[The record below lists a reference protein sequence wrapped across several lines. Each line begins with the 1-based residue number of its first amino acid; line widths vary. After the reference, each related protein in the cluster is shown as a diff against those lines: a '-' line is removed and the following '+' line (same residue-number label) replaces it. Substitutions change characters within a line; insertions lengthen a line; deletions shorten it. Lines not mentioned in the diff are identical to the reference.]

1 MLSHATAEARL
12 PTAEHWKGAVASASR
27 TSERGLDWF
36 TFFVADIQTGF
47 GPYLAV
53 YLITQKW
60 NQADLGLLLAF
71 GSIAGLLSQVPGG
84 WLVDRVVSKRRAAAA
99 AVIGVGL
106 SALLI
111 AALPTFAGMLAAMS
125 LQVGSSAVL
134 GPAIAAISLGLV
146 GHAAIGPRLGR
157 NTRFAAIGNGLA
169 AAVMGAVGYFIS
181 PQAVFFSTALLAIP
195 TVWALTQI
203 SDSEIDPVR
212 ADGGIDAPANDA
224 PASTV
229 LDLLRKRA
237 LATFALC
244 IFLFQAAN
252 AAMLPLVGS
261 EMTLRSAQWASVL
274 IAACIVVPQLVT
286 ATIAPGVG
294 RLAARLGRRPILLA
308 GFAVLPLRAVFL
320 TVYRDPA
327 SIIVVQALD
336 GVCGA
341 VLGVLVPLV
350 LADISRGTGR
360 FNLAQGL
367 LACAT
372 GLGAATSTSVA
383 GYLAARFGTTAACLG
398 LAVAAM
404 GAFLTVLIGMQ
415 ETMPRRERTPEP
427 K

>member
-1 MLSHATAEARL
+1 
-12 PTAEHWKGAVASASR
+12 VASASR
-27 TSERGLDWF
+27 SSEHGLDWF
-36 TFFVADIQTGF
+36 TFFVADLQTGF

-53 YLITQKW
+53 YLTTQKW
-60 NQADLGLLLAF
+60 NQADIGLLLAF
-71 GSIAGLLSQVPGG
+71 GSITGLLSQVPGG
-84 WLVDRVVSKRRAAAA
+84 WLVDRVISKRRAAAA

-111 AALPTFAGMLAAMS
+111 AMLPTFAGMLAATTVHVS
-125 LQVGSSAVL
+125 SSAVL

-157 NTRFAAIGNGLA
+157 NTRFAAIGTGLA
-169 AAVMGAVGYFIS
+169 AAAMGAVGYFIS
-181 PQAVFFSTALLAIP
+181 PQAVFLATAALAIP

-203 SDSEIDPVR
+203 RDSEIDPVR
-212 ADGGIDAPANDA
+212 ADGGLDALH
-224 PASTV
+224 ASQSPVGTI

-274 IAACIVVPQLVT
+274 IAACIVVPQAVA

-294 RLAARLGRRPILLA
+294 RLAARIGRRPILLA
-308 GFAVLPLRAVFL
+308 GFAVLPLRALFL
-320 TVYRDPA
+320 TFYRDPA

-336 GVCGA
+336 GISGA

-350 LADISRGTGR
+350 LADIARGTGR

-372 GLGAATSTSVA
+372 GLGAATSTAVA
-383 GYLAARFGTTAACLG
+383 GYLATRFGTTAACLG
-398 LAVAAM
+398 LAAAALA
-404 GAFLTVLIGMQ
+404 AFLTVLIAMQ
-415 ETMPRRERTPEP
+415 ETMPQSNQTREP

>member
-1 MLSHATAEARL
+1 VSRPIAEDRHK
-12 PTAEHWKGAVASASR
+12 PDTQRGAVASASR

-36 TFFVADIQTGF
+36 TFFVADLQTGF

-53 YLITQKW
+53 YLTTQRW
-60 NQADLGLLLAF
+60 NQADIGLLLAF
-71 GSIAGLLSQVPGG
+71 GNIAGLLSQVPGG
-84 WLVDRVVSKRRAAAA
+84 WLVDRVASKRRAAAA

-111 AALPTFAGMLAAMS
+111 AVLPTFAGMLAART
-125 LQVGSSAVL
+125 VHVTSSAVL

-146 GHAAIGPRLGR
+146 GHRAIGPRLGR

-181 PQAVFFSTALLAIP
+181 PQAVFLATAALAIP

-203 SDSEIDPVR
+203 RDSEIDPVR
-212 ADGGIDAPANDA
+212 ADGGLNASASDA
-224 PASTV
+224 PASTI
-229 LDLLRKRA
+229 LDLLRKRT
-237 LATFALC
+237 LAIFALC

-274 IAACIVVPQLVT
+274 IAACIVVPQLV
-286 ATIAPGVG
+286 AAAIAPGIG

-308 GFAVLPLRAVFL
+308 GFAVLPLRALLL
-320 TVYRDPA
+320 TFYRDPA

-336 GVCGA
+336 GICGA

-350 LADISRGTGR
+350 LADIARGTGR

-372 GLGAATSTSVA
+372 GIGAATSTAVA
-383 GYLAARFGTTAACLG
+383 GYLATRFGTTAACLG
-398 LAVAAM
+398 LAAAAA
-404 GAFLTVLIGMQ
+404 GAFLTVLIAMQ
-415 ETMPRRERTPEP
+415 ETMPQGNIDREP

>member
-1 MLSHATAEARL
+1 M
-12 PTAEHWKGAVASASR
+12 ASASR

-53 YLITQKW
+53 YLTTQRW
-60 NQADLGLLLAF
+60 NQADIGLVLAF
-71 GSIAGLLSQVPGG
+71 GSVAGLLSQIPGG
-84 WLVDRVVSKRRAAAA
+84 WLVDRVVSKRRAAAV
-99 AVIGVGL
+99 AVIGVGI

-111 AALPTFAGMLAAMS
+111 AVVPTFAS
-125 LQVGSSAVL
+125 LLVAKLVHVTSSAVL

-169 AAVMGAVGYFIS
+169 AGVMGAVGYFVS
-181 PQAVFFSTALLAIP
+181 PQAVFFATAALAIP
-195 TVWALTQI
+195 TVWALTSI
-203 SDSEIDPVR
+203 REREIDPIR
-212 ADGGIDAPANDA
+212 ADGGLDAPENA
-224 PASTV
+224 PTGSV

-237 LATFALC
+237 LTAFALC

-261 EMTLRSAQWASVL
+261 EMTLRSVQWASVL
-274 IAACIVVPQLVT
+274 IAASIVVPQLV
-286 ATIAPGVG
+286 AAAIAPSVG
-294 RLAARLGRRPILLA
+294 RLAASLGRRPILLA
-308 GFAVLPLRAVFL
+308 GFAVLPLRAILL
-320 TVYRDPA
+320 TFYRDPA

-336 GVCGA
+336 GLSGA
-341 VLGVLVPLV
+341 ALGVLVPLV

-367 LACAT
+367 LATAT
-372 GLGAATSTSVA
+372 GLGAATSTAVA
-383 GYLAARFGTTAACLG
+383 GYLATRFGVTAACAA
-398 LAVAAM
+398 LAVAAVC
-404 GAFLTVLIGMQ
+404 AFVAVLIAME
-415 ETMPRRERTPEP
+415 ETQPRSERSAEP

>member
-1 MLSHATAEARL
+1 
-12 PTAEHWKGAVASASR
+12 VASVSR

-53 YLITQKW
+53 YLTTRKW
-60 NQADLGLLLAF
+60 NQADIGLLLAF

-84 WLVDRVVSKRRAAAA
+84 WLVDRVASKRRAAAA

-111 AALPTFAGMLAAMS
+111 AVLPTFAGMLAATT
-125 LQVGSSAVL
+125 LHVGSSAVL

-181 PQAVFFSTALLAIP
+181 PQAVFFATAVLAIP

-203 SDSEIDPVR
+203 RDSEIDPVQ
-212 ADGGIDAPANDA
+212 ADGGVDVSASEAPAG
-224 PASTV
+224 TV

-237 LATFALC
+237 LAAFALC

-261 EMTLRSAQWASVL
+261 ELTLRSAQWASVL
-274 IAACIVVPQLVT
+274 IAACIVVPQLVA

-294 RLAARLGRRPILLA
+294 RLAARIGRRPILLA

-320 TVYRDPA
+320 TFYRDPA

-336 GVCGA
+336 GICGA

-372 GLGAATSTSVA
+372 GIGAATSTAVA

-398 LAVAAM
+398 LAVAA
-404 GAFLTVLIGMQ
+404 GCAFLAVLIAMQ
-415 ETMPRRERTPEP
+415 ETMPQSEESREP

>member
-1 MLSHATAEARL
+1 
-12 PTAEHWKGAVASASR
+12 VASASR

-53 YLITQKW
+53 YLTTQRW
-60 NQADLGLLLAF
+60 NQADIGLLLAF
-71 GSIAGLLSQVPGG
+71 GSITGLLSQVPGG
-84 WLVDRVVSKRRAAAA
+84 WLVDTVVSKRRAAAA
-99 AVIGVGL
+99 AVIGVGI

-111 AALPTFAGMLAAMS
+111 AALPTFAGMLAATTVH
-125 LQVGSSAVL
+125 VGSSAVL

-181 PQAVFFSTALLAIP
+181 PQAVFFATALLAIP

-203 SDSEIDPVR
+203 RDSEIDPVR
-212 ADGGIDAPANDA
+212 ADGGIDAPASEA
-224 PASTV
+224 PAGTV

-237 LATFALC
+237 LAIFALC
-244 IFLFQAAN
+244 IFLFHAAN

-274 IAACIVVPQLVT
+274 IAAAIVVPQLVA
-286 ATIAPGVG
+286 ATIAPTVG
-294 RLAARLGRRPILLA
+294 RLAARIGRRPILLV
-308 GFAVLPLRAVFL
+308 GFAVLPLRAVLLIF
-320 TVYRDPA
+320 YRDPA

-336 GVCGA
+336 GICGA

-360 FNLAQGL
+360 FNLAQGF

-372 GLGAATSTSVA
+372 GLGAATSTAVA
-383 GYLAARFGTTAACLG
+383 GYLATRFGTTAACLG
-398 LAVAAM
+398 LAAAAL
-404 GAFLTVLIGMQ
+404 GAFLAVLIAME
-415 ETMPRRERTPEP
+415 ETMPRRNIGREPE
-427 K
+427 